1 MKKITAALIIMA
13 TNQASVQ
20 AQENTPEVISS
31 TSPEGVHT
39 KYESEHQVQEA
50 MAEKGFTLHRCG
62 IHTMVQKYGS
72 AGDEVT
78 IPHSQIQCF
87 YSKPGELPSD
97 NSELAYWNLQI
108 SYDTSDQLYKA
119 DKEFVHY
126 YEGKVRTIRPEYLL
140 DSAPHLYKQRAALQ
154 SAGMTV
160 GNCDLQQV
168 YYFMKPTEDVYLS
181 NLATC
186 PVHTPDRDLSGYIKL
201 DINFD
206 NQTKSYTEAAVS
218 YIAL

>member
-1 MKKITAALIIMA
+1 MAATQIP
-13 TNQASVQ
+13 VH
-20 AQENTPEVISS
+20 AQEDTEEDISS

-39 KYESEHQVQEA
+39 KYESEHQVQDK

-62 IHTMVQKYGS
+62 IHTMVQKTDVPD
-72 AGDEVT
+72 DEVK

-87 YSKPGELPSD
+87 YSKPGEHPSD
-97 NSELAYWNLQI
+97 NSKLAYWNLQI

-119 DKEFVHY
+119 GKEFVNF

-140 DSAPHLYKQRAALQ
+140 DSAPHLFKQRADLQ

-168 YYFMKPTEDVYLS
+168 YYFMKPTDDVYLS

-186 PVHTPDRDLSGYIKL
+186 PVHTPDKDLSGYIKL
-201 DINFD
+201 DINFE

-218 YIAL
+218 YIEL